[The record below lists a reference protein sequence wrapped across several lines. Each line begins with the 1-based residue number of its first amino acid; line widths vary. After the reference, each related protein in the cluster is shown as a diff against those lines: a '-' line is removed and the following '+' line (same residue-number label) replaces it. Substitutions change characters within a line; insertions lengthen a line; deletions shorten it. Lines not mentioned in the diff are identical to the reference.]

1 MSEILITGGEP
12 ARKRLSAQDAEY
24 VAEIYAKLRASH
36 ARRLIC
42 SRQTFTD
49 FLEYDLLIAGPW
61 EWTIADA
68 TPYGR
73 CRVVGPDSTVVGT
86 MTLSTLE
93 IAH

>member
-1 MSEILITGGEP
+1 MSG
-12 ARKRLSAQDAEY
+12 RQDAEY
-24 VAEIYAKLRASH
+24 VMEICAKLRAAH

-49 FLEYDLLIAGPW
+49 FLEYDQLIAGPW

-73 CRVVGPDSTVVGT
+73 CRVIGPDHTEVCT

-93 IAH
+93 LTH